1 MLRTADYFYSL
12 IRFWRKVYLANHRSF
27 AEKRGKHQRYFALE
41 DEEYKDMALSWVRSH
56 SYNKG
61 EPNMTT
67 GGFCNW
73 VNTTLLPKNLE
84 KDQNKSLNALHA
96 DGSIG

>member
-1 MLRTADYFYSL
+1 
-12 IRFWRKVYLANHRSF
+12 
-27 AEKRGKHQRYFALE
+27 
-41 DEEYKDMALSWVRSH
+41 
-56 SYNKG
+56 
-61 EPNMTT
+61 MTR